1 MSDANNPLPPVQA
14 QLAAWAEE
22 ASILI
27 CDIFDEAKPLFTDAT
42 FPDRREGL
50 TLWQLQCGCHTSSE
64 STLVLVA
71 NLRLWDADVVVR
83 SVTEGSLKFAFL
95 LLGDAAERKTKLH
108 EYEHV
113 LFELS
118 ALKRSA
124 RVEEI
129 LAVMPADE
137 DSQSLRELVLSPE
150 HAEQI
155 RAAYPRE
162 VRRTI
167 EQRWSFGEIC
177 AALKRTGTPGLSHLG
192 LMMYNF
198 GMSSHVAHQDIVG
211 VGMAWD
217 RNGRS
222 VERREAV
229 ELAHGARMI
238 SDVTVMSWI
247 RAHFLYQRCGLN
259 IDRLKPF
266 MARAARLEGK
276 TRRAHE

>member
-1 MSDANNPLPPVQA
+1 MQVNMAKHTQPSDTMTP
-14 QLAAWAEE
+14 
-22 ASILI
+22 
-27 CDIFDEAKPLFTDAT
+27 
-42 FPDRREGL
+42 RM
-50 TLWQLQCGCHTSSE
+50 
-64 STLVLVA
+64 A